1 MKIIGNSINA
11 AVIIVSGLIYLC
23 SWLVEWIGHFL
34 ERRLVYVSFGAGPRT
49 ATDWL
54 QVAAFYVVLS
64 ILIGAL

>member
-23 SWLVEWIGHFL
+23 CRLVEWIGHFL
-34 ERRLVYVSFGAGPRT
+34 ERRLVYVSFGAGPRS

-54 QVAAFYVVLS
+54 QVAALYTAVYYL
-64 ILIGAL
+64 LMAL